1 MGDLSPH
8 FSRKEFEC
16 RCCGRLKLDQR
27 LLEGLD
33 TLRQLAG
40 VPVIIHAG
48 FRCPEPN
55 QEVGGV
61 PHSEHS
67 TLADWRPTL
76 SCLVCHDS
84 GCTNLLARSRSSQ
97 AEESA
102 YTTATSCM
110 SICETT
116 GHAGHGL
123 AASM

>member
-33 TLRQLAG
+33 TLRKLAG

-48 FRCPEPN
+48 FRCPEHN

-61 PHSEHS
+61 PNSEH
-67 TLADWRPTL
+67 TR
-76 SCLVCHDS
+76 
-84 GCTNLLARSRSSQ
+84 
-97 AEESA
+97 
-102 YTTATSCM
+102 
-110 SICETT
+110 
-116 GHAGHGL
+116 GL
-123 AASM
+123 APDIKLPGLSRQRMYEFVSEVPQFAGGGIGVYDSDF